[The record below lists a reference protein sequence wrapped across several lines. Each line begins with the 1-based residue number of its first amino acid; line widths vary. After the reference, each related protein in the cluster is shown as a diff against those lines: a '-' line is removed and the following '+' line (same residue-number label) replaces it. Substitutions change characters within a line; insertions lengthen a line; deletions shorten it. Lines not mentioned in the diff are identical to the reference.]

1 MAVRNPTV
9 VEPSEDTPT
18 RNHIIGA
25 LPEAELDAV
34 IAVLEPFA
42 LPVNTVIYEAGE
54 KIRYVYFPTSGC
66 VSMVNKMEDG
76 SVEVGTIGME
86 GFTGLA
92 VLLRDDQMPSRA
104 FVQLGGSSYRMDSAT
119 FRETIE
125 RHPAFE
131 RLVSRYS
138 LALFNQVAQSVACNR
153 LHTLEARCA
162 RWLLMT
168 HDRTGHERFLLTH
181 EFLSY
186 MLGVHRP
193 AVTLAA
199 GVLQRAGLIHYTRGV
214 ITVVDREGLEKV
226 ACACYDIIRRNYARL
241 ED

>member
-1 MAVRNPTV
+1 MAVRNPIV
-9 VEPSEDTPT
+9 AEPSEDTPT
-18 RNHIIGA
+18 RNRIIGA
-25 LPEAELDAV
+25 LPKAELDSVLEA
-34 IAVLEPFA
+34 LEPFP
-42 LPVNTVIYEAGE
+42 LPVNTVLYEAGE

-66 VSMVNKMEDG
+66 VSMVNRMDDG
-76 SVEVGTIGME
+76 SVEVGTVGME
-86 GFTGLA
+86 GFTGLPL
-92 VLLRDDQMPSRA
+92 LLRDDQMPSRA
-104 FVQLGGSSYRMDSAT
+104 FVQLGGSSFRMDAET
-119 FRETIE
+119 FREIVDQN
-125 RHPAFE
+125 PAFE
-131 RLVSRYS
+131 RLLARYC

-168 HDRTGHERFLLTH
+168 HDRMAHERFLLTH

-214 ITVVDREGLEKV
+214 ITVVDRGGLEKV
-226 ACACYDIIRRNYARL
+226 ACACYEITRRNYARL
-241 ED
+241 EE

>member
-9 VEPSEDTPT
+9 VESTEDTPT
-18 RNHIIGA
+18 RNRIIGA
-25 LPEAELDAV
+25 LPKSERDAV
-34 IAVLEPFA
+34 IAALEPYP
-42 LPVNTVIYEAGE
+42 LPVNTVLYEAGE
-54 KIRYVYFPTSGC
+54 TIRYVYFPTSGC
-66 VSMVNKMEDG
+66 VSMVNQMSDG

-86 GFTGLA
+86 GFTGLP
-92 VLLRDDQMPSRA
+92 LLLCDDQMPSRA
-104 FVQLGGSSYRMDSAT
+104 FVQLGGSSYRMDAAT
-119 FRETIE
+119 FRTTVD
-125 RHPAFE
+125 RHPAFA
-131 RLVSRYS
+131 RLLARHS

-168 HDRTGHERFLLTH
+168 HDRMGHERFLLTH

-214 ITVVDREGLEKV
+214 ITVVDRDGLENV